1 MNARGHHDAL
11 DAALAVTREIHA
23 CMEAGEWGRAAS
35 LESERRRLLDAFFAE
50 RPSATEL
57 SRILTVMRE
66 LIASNDTLIGIAEH
80 QQRKAQREADTV
92 TLGRRALRAYG
103 DVA

>member
-1 MNARGHHDAL
+1 MNAHGHQDPL
-11 DAALAVTREIHA
+11 DAALAVTREIHT
-23 CMEAGEWGRAAS
+23 CMETGDWGRAAS

-50 RPSATEL
+50 QPSATEL
-57 SRILTVMRE
+57 ARILDVMRE

-80 QQRKAQREADTV
+80 QQRRVQREADTV